1 MNDIYIYKQKAEKY
15 KYKYL
20 KLKQEL
26 EGGGDPCSYILPI
39 TFDNDSLDFGTNIS
53 GKLKILT
60 NYPPGAPNDDF
71 NTYNKEGYTGIILK
85 HEDYLILLPIL
96 THQNAVEYTK
106 VKYAC
111 TINKEKRER
120 KFGLF
125 KSGTNYIRT
134 KFPNC
139 DHILKMSATKNEGK
153 FGYIITEN
161 IERIYTEYL
170 ISDIDLFIQFIN
182 DLINT
187 LNVLIEPLHKAGYI
201 LNNID
206 ISTIR
211 WDKTKKQVHF
221 NITKITKDTNKYKD
235 INYLI
240 YFITELS
247 FLQKYRYTREL
258 LKKFDL

>member
-1 MNDIYIYKQKAEKY
+1 
-15 KYKYL
+15 
-20 KLKQEL
+20 
-26 EGGGDPCSYILPI
+26 
-39 TFDNDSLDFGTNIS
+39 
-53 GKLKILT
+53 
-60 NYPPGAPNDDF
+60 
-71 NTYNKEGYTGIILK
+71 
-85 HEDYLILLPIL
+85 
-96 THQNAVEYTK
+96 
-106 VKYAC
+106 
-111 TINKEKRER
+111 
-120 KFGLF
+120 
-125 KSGTNYIRT
+125 
-134 KFPNC
+134 
-139 DHILKMSATKNEGK
+139 MSATKNEGK

-258 LKKFDL
+258 LKKFDDKNISINNLKDNLPKINKCIEYEKQLFEYKDKILEYENLSLDDHFNKKAISDEDKTFITKEITRLTKKQTEIINNINKININILY

>member
-1 MNDIYIYKQKAEKY
+1 
-15 KYKYL
+15 
-20 KLKQEL
+20 
-26 EGGGDPCSYILPI
+26 
-39 TFDNDSLDFGTNIS
+39 
-53 GKLKILT
+53 
-60 NYPPGAPNDDF
+60 
-71 NTYNKEGYTGIILK
+71 
-85 HEDYLILLPIL
+85 
-96 THQNAVEYTK
+96 
-106 VKYAC
+106 
-111 TINKEKRER
+111 
-120 KFGLF
+120 
-125 KSGTNYIRT
+125 
-134 KFPNC
+134 
-139 DHILKMSATKNEGK
+139 MSATKNEGK

-211 WDKTKKQVHF
+211 LDKTKKQVHF

-258 LKKFDL
+258 LKKFDDKNISINNLKDNLPKINKCIEYEKQLFEYKDKILEYENLSLDDHFNKKAISDEDKTFITKEITRLTKKQTEIINNINKININILY